1 MYLTCMLV
9 PSVLPRSKV
18 PTYPPTEYPRFVI
31 AYPALHGGA
40 RGSPHNGACP
50 TEVPIGSG
58 DEQVIGKPCLRF
70 RRFGHCVTRTW
81 LAWVS
86 EYIEVGVCLQQSI
99 GHTLQYLDLDLGF
112 SGLILRP
119 FCDLCASSFQRLPT
133 QHTRSAPRHSACQWL
148 VTAAPSTTLPTNTL
162 TEFPLFSSNTPLP
175 RPESFLKEGNTVV
188 SRPRLVRGVLRGQAG
203 LVISRHWPLH
213 QQLLS

>member
-1 MYLTCMLV
+1 MVERKYCVKEASACAVSIRPRCLPHAETDVCGRAAFYKKSQLTKMGRYQNVSHMHARAISPSTEHSTYLST
-9 PSVLPRSKV
+9 
-18 PTYPPTEYPRFVI
+18 YPRFVI

-40 RGSPHNGACP
+40 RGSPHNGALP
-50 TEVPIGSG
+50 HQVPIGSG

-162 TEFPLFSSNTPLP
+162 TEFPLF
-175 RPESFLKEGNTVV
+175 
-188 SRPRLVRGVLRGQAG
+188 
-203 LVISRHWPLH
+203 
-213 QQLLS
+213 